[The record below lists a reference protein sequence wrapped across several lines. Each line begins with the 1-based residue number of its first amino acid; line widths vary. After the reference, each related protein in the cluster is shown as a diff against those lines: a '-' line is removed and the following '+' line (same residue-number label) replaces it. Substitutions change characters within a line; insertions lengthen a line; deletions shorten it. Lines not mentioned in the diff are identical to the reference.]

1 MSSPEVKPGPTT
13 QAQPAP
19 APAPAQPVAKTQ
31 LTQEGPI
38 LFHFGECTNCHHL
51 LPISTTTEKYFA
63 LLSKDPKKPA
73 GLGEKCARC
82 GADSW
87 ILIVG

>member
-1 MSSPEVKPGPTT
+1 MSSPEVKPDPTT
-13 QAQPAP
+13 QAQPIP
-19 APAPAQPVAKTQ
+19 APTQSAAKTQ
-31 LTQEGPI
+31 ATQEGPM
-38 LFHFGECTNCHHL
+38 LFHFGECTNCHHI

-63 LLSKDPKKPA
+63 LLSKDPRKPV

-82 GADSW
+82 AADSW